1 MRLAPALWLSHAP
14 RHPGALP
21 CRASFWPL
29 EWERLD
35 PPQVS
40 VQKQGRFEVYEG
52 DAGPVSPP
60 QANGAALM
68 EKHLAKPGTPDPNRC
83 ICGCQRLIG

>member
-1 MRLAPALWLSHAP
+1 MSL
-14 RHPGALP
+14 
-21 CRASFWPL
+21 WPL
-29 EWERLD
+29 EGNKDD

-52 DAGPVSPP
+52 DAAPVSPP
-60 QANGAALM
+60 QANGASLM

-83 ICGCQRLIG
+83 FAVSDGGTRFGTPKAGIWLECEV